1 MLDLMNMKP
10 EKKIFAILFNTQAYR
25 LRCSSRKASSK
36 TRMAKDFLTLL
47 RIQQGKVLRAAYF

>member
-1 MLDLMNMKP
+1 MNMKP
-10 EKKIFAILFNTQAYR
+10 EKKIFTILFNTQAYR
-25 LRCSSRKASSK
+25 SRCSSRKASSK